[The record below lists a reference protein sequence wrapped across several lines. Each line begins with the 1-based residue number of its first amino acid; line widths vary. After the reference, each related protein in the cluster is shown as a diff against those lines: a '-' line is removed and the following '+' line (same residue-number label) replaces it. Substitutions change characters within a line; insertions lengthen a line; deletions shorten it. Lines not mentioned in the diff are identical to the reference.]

1 MKNNSKKI
9 IPNNIYKNQQNLEN
23 FKKIL
28 MQDIMLKLYL
38 KSFINI
44 NGYFKI
50 KYFYIVEKKDINKH

>member
-1 MKNNSKKI
+1 
-9 IPNNIYKNQQNLEN
+9 
-23 FKKIL
+23 
-28 MQDIMLKLYL
+28 MLKLYL